1 MHLTMTKYVDS
12 NMKNLLSLILICS
25 TLSVFAQREINEAY
39 GDNVITLSPLTLYG
53 SDYLN
58 DIGIGIE
65 YERFSNYFM
74 SIVGN
79 TTIGLQNELLQAAV
93 GVKFY
98 PSGHDKP
105 VSYGLSP
112 MLMYSMRSN
121 NERYYSGVVT
131 PTVRTEEVNYSQ
143 FGLMIMNS
151 MNATLNE
158 HLVFGVEGGLGVNYF
173 TSINRDSGGREE
185 GPSVSAMFKFR
196 FGYRF

>member
-1 MHLTMTKYVDS
+1 
-12 NMKNLLSLILICS
+12 MKNLLSLILICS
-25 TLSVFAQREINEAY
+25 VLGVFAQVETNEAY
-39 GDNVITLSPLTLYG
+39 GDNVITVSPISLYG
-53 SDYLN
+53 SDYLS
-58 DIGIGIE
+58 DIGVGIE
-65 YERFSNYFM
+65 YERFSNYFI
-74 SIVGN
+74 SFVGN
-79 TTIGLQNELLQAAV
+79 TTIGIQYELLQGAV

-112 MLMYSMRSN
+112 MLMYSIRSN

-158 HLVFGVEGGLGVNYF
+158 HLVLKEAL
-173 TSINRDSGGREE
+173 E
-185 GPSVSAMFKFR
+185 
-196 FGYRF
+196 